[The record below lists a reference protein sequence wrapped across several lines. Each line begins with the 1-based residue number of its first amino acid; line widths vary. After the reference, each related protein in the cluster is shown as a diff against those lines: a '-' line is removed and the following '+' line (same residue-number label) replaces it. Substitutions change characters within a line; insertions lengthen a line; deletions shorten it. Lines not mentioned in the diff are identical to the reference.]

1 MKFEINSGRGALA
14 VGLMAGTAAIA
25 LTATPAAAQE
35 ACERFPD
42 GYYQCNDPAANDFDG
57 FYEGGFQ
64 INGSGDGTYDN
75 LEEKIATSAP
85 TEAEVEAAEENVA
98 TATETATALNGAVTA
113 VNATLTEENLE
124 AFEAVETEEADLAA
138 AQAAQEA
145 AEEDATAA
153 QAAFDSAAED
163 LTEANAS
170 VTNAQVAAAN
180 AQDDV
185 DAAQAAFDADDS
197 QENLEA
203 LNEALVARAEA
214 QQNLAAAE
222 AERAEAL
229 AVANTASEN
238 LTAAQEDL
246 AAAQLATATAADDFA
261 DALADLDTSL
271 ASNDDFVEAIEEAG
285 FTANAGGLTNLNNAA
300 ETATANQT
308 AAEAQLAGLDDVQN
322 TFIRAQDVLVDA
334 AENENAAIAA
344 ASQALLGDPR
354 AAETNSDV
362 EVIAALVDHEG
373 RISANEDAIV
383 ELDGRVTA
391 NEAAIVDLDGR
402 VTANE
407 AAIVDL
413 DERVTSN
420 TERLDVVEETLV
432 EYDERITANSD
443 AIVAEAETRAAA
455 DAELLGRITDEENA
469 RIAGDAALQGQID
482 TLSGRVGA
490 IETRLEDFDDRISSS
505 TATAIAMGGM
515 AFLPDMKF
523 NLAVSGGFYEG
534 AQAIAANVGVRVS
547 NNVAVTAGVG
557 GGLNK
562 NGKVGGRVGVIF
574 GF

>member
-25 LTATPAAAQE
+25 LTATPAAAE
-35 ACERFPD
+35 EECTRFSD
-42 GYYQCNDPAANDFDG
+42 GQVQCFDAEENDLDNFYDG
-57 FYEGGFQ
+57 FFNLGAT
-64 INGSGDGTYDN
+64 GDGAYDN
-75 LEEKIATSAP
+75 LDEKIASSAP
-85 TEAEVEAAEENVA
+85 SEAEVEAAETNVA
-98 TATETATALNGAVTA
+98 EATETATALNGAVEA
-113 VNATLTEENLE
+113 VNATLTEEDLA

-138 AQAAQEA
+138 AQAAQA
-145 AEEDATAA
+145 AAADDAAAA
-153 QAAFDSAAED
+153 QAAFDDAAMDLTTANQAVSAAQI
-163 LTEANAS
+163 
-170 VTNAQVAAAN
+170 VAAN

-197 QENLEA
+197 QANLEA

-222 AERAEAL
+222 EERAEAL
-229 AVANTASEN
+229 AVANTASEE

-246 AAAQLATATAADDFA
+246 AAAQLATAAAADDFA
-261 DALADLDTSL
+261 DALADLDTTL
-271 ASNDDFVEAIEEAG
+271 ASNDDFVEAITEAG
-285 FTANAGGLTNLNNAA
+285 FTADAGGLNNLNTAA
-300 ETATANQT
+300 ATATANQS
-308 AAEAQLAGLDDVQN
+308 AAEAQLAGLDDAQN

-334 AENENAAIAA
+334 AENQNAAIAA
-344 ASQALLGDPR
+344 AAQAYLGDPR
-354 AAETNSDV
+354 AAETNAEV
-362 EVIAALVDHEG
+362 EVIAALVDHEA
-373 RISANEDAIV
+373 RI
-383 ELDGRVTA
+383 
-391 NEAAIVDLDGR
+391 
-402 VTANE
+402 
-407 AAIVDL
+407 
-413 DERVTSN
+413 TSN

-432 EYDERITANSD
+432 EYDERITANAE
-443 AIVAEAETRAAA
+443 AIVAEAEIRAAA

>member
-25 LTATPAAAQE
+25 LNAAPASAQE
-35 ACERFPD
+35 NCTRFAD
-42 GYYQCNDPAANDFDG
+42 GYYECFDGAASDADG
-57 FYEGGFQ
+57 FYEGFFNLGAT
-64 INGSGDGTYDN
+64 GDGAYDN
-75 LEEKIATSAP
+75 LDEKIATSAP
-85 TEAEVEAAEENVA
+85 SEAEVEAAETAVA
-98 TATETATALNGAVTA
+98 DATETATALNGAVEA
-113 VNATLTEENLE
+113 VNATLTEEDLA

-138 AQAAQEA
+138 AQAAQA
-145 AEEDATAA
+145 AAADDAAAA
-153 QAAFDSAAED
+153 QAAFDDAAED
-163 LTEANAS
+163 LTAANAT
-170 VTNAQVAAAN
+170 VTAAQVAAAN

-222 AERAEAL
+222 EERAEAL
-229 AVANTASEN
+229 AVANTASED
-238 LTAAQEDL
+238 LTAAQENL
-246 AAAQLATATAADDFA
+246 AAAQLATAAAADDFA
-261 DALADLDTSL
+261 DALADLDTTL
-271 ASNDDFVEAIEEAG
+271 ASNDDFVEAITEAG
-285 FTANAGGLTNLNNAA
+285 FTADAGGLTNLNTAA
-300 ETATANQT
+300 ATATANQS

-334 AENENAAIAA
+334 AENQNAAIAA
-344 ASQALLGDPR
+344 AAQAYLGDPR
-354 AAETNSDV
+354 ASETNGEV
-362 EVIAALVDHEG
+362 EVIAALVDHEN
-373 RISANEDAIV
+373 RI
-383 ELDGRVTA
+383 
-391 NEAAIVDLDGR
+391 
-402 VTANE
+402 TANE

-432 EYDERITANSD
+432 VYDERITANAE

-455 DAELLGRITDEENA
+455 DAELLGRITEEENA